1 MKRNGGGLLFAVGC
15 WPSAIGYLLSASCW
29 ARHSDPRRRIS
40 VNGGFEI
47 NGSKYQLAGRHQT
60 YSIPECKKGAPLRGR
75 LYKRVV
81 FASLKGAMGEKL
93 YSRKQEGSGA
103 LRRPGS
109 SRRRACGPWAS
120 PVPPAGRAG
129 SERELYMPPVGGSRG
144 AAIKLIAL
152 PEGRYHHPL
161 NPLNPL
167 NLLNPHFQRA
177 CPTPCTEILRL
188 RLRMTRPAGSPLN
201 EGNTTFLHNLP
212 RQRRPLTAEPPS
224 SGSVK

>member
-1 MKRNGGGLLFAVGC
+1 MGEFRCRLLAIGYRLSAVGC
-15 WPSAIGYLLSASCW
+15 PLSASRW

-40 VNGGFEI
+40 VNGGVEI

-129 SERELYMPPVGGSRG
+129 SERELYMPSVGGSRG
-144 AAIKLIAL
+144 AAIKLIA
-152 PEGRYHHPL
+152 R
-161 NPLNPL
+161 
-167 NLLNPHFQRA
+167 RA
-177 CPTPCTEILRL
+177 IPPPFEPSEPSRPKGVSNGDTTTLGPTGPVKFKDLFTTLSRRLVFINICLIIVMYRDSSLR
-188 RLRMTRPAGSPLN
+188 S
-201 EGNTTFLHNLP
+201 E
-212 RQRRPLTAEPPS
+212 
-224 SGSVK
+224 

>member
-1 MKRNGGGLLFAVGC
+1 MGGVLLSSVGC
-15 WPSAIGYLLSASCW
+15 WPSTIGYPLSASRW

-144 AAIKLIAL
+144 AAIKLIA
-152 PEGRYHHPL
+152 R
-161 NPLNPL
+161 
-167 NLLNPHFQRA
+167 RA
-177 CPTPCTEILRL
+177 IP
-188 RLRMTRPAGSPLN
+188 
-201 EGNTTFLHNLP
+201 
-212 RQRRPLTAEPPS
+212 PPS
-224 SGSVK
+224 EPSEPSEPFEPSEPSRPKGVSNGDTTTLGPTGPVKFKNLFTTLSRRLVFINICLIIVMYRDSSLCSE